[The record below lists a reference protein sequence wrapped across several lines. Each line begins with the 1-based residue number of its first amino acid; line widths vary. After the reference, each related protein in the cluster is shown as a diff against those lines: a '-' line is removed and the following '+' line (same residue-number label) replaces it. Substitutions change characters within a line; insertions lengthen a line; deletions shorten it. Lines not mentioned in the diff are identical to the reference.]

1 MKRSLG
7 RMMFWWTSEEQAD
20 RMEASSKDAQSTEA
34 NAWGLPSPAMRKK
47 GSTPGEIV
55 PAAILL
61 AAHWL
66 FQSHA
71 GYFQRWN
78 GWMLL

>member
-1 MKRSLG
+1 ML
-7 RMMFWWTSEEQAD
+7 WWTSEEQAD

-34 NAWGLPSPAMRKK
+34 DVWGLSSPAMRKK

-55 PAAILL
+55 PAAILP
-61 AAHWL
+61 AVPKL

-71 GYFQRWN
+71 GYFQRWSRRV
-78 GWMLL
+78 LL